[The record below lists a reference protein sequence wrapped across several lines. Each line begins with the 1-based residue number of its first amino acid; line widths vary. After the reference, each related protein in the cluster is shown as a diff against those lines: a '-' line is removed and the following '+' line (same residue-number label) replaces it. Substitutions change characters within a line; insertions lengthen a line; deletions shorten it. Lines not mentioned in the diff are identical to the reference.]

1 MKRLPSARNRVRVTS
16 ANIWE
21 SIRLLNQRSISVFG
35 IQQEDDLT
43 FSFEVGRKDFLPLK
57 QLLERRGDRVV
68 LSQRTTLHAIQ
79 QSILHR
85 PVLYSGLLFFFALSL
100 FLPTRILAIQVE
112 GNNSVPVRRILEAA
126 DEAGIS
132 LFSPCA
138 RVRSEKIKNSLL
150 SAIPELQ
157 WAGVNTYGSRAVISV
172 RERSAS
178 SQSAR
183 DDQTVGSIVAQ
194 RDGIIQSI
202 TALRGSIQCRE
213 GQAVKKG
220 QVLISGFTDCGICIR
235 AERADGEVYAQT
247 LRTLQAVTPNLCQAK
262 VQQQRQQRRYAI
274 ILGKKRINLWKD
286 SGIWDSTCGR
296 ISREYRLKLP
306 GGFSLPVALSCD
318 TLEWYST
325 EEEAVDEEA
334 AESGL
339 SSFSQN
345 YLSTQMIAGVIT
357 RSNEVTQEAPGIYL
371 LSGQYVCSEMI
382 GRERLE
388 NGALDEQND

>member
-100 FLPTRILAIQVE
+100 FLPTKILAIQVE

-306 GGFSLPVALSCD
+306 GGFSLPIALSCD

-325 EEEAVDEEA
+325 QEEAVDEEA

-357 RSNEVTQEAPGIYL
+357 RSNEVAQEAPGIYL

>member
-235 AERADGEVYAQT
+235 VERADGEVYAQT

-318 TLEWYST
+318 TLEWYSA

-357 RSNEVTQEAPGIYL
+357 RSHEVTQEAPGIYL

>member
-68 LSQRTTLHAIQ
+68 LFQRTTLHTIQ

-100 FLPTRILAIQVE
+100 FLPTKILAIQVE

-157 WAGVNTYGSRAVISV
+157 WAGVNTYGSRVVISV

-286 SGIWDSTCGR
+286 SGIWDSTRGR

-318 TLEWYST
+318 TLEWYSAQ
-325 EEEAVDEEA
+325 EEAVDEEA

>member
-194 RDGIIQSI
+194 RDGIIQSV

-318 TLEWYST
+318 TLEWYSA

-357 RSNEVTQEAPGIYL
+357 RSDEVTQEAPGIYL

>member
-1 MKRLPSARNRVRVTS
+1 MKQFPSARNKVRVTS

-21 SIRLLNQRSISVFG
+21 SIRLLNERGISVFG
-35 IQQEDDLT
+35 VEQEDDLT

-57 QLLERRGDRVV
+57 ELLERRGDRVV
-68 LSQRTTLHAIQ
+68 LYQGTTLHAIQ

-85 PVLYSGLLFFFALSL
+85 PVLYSGLLLFFALSL

-112 GNNSVPVRRILEAA
+112 GSRSVPVRRILEAA

-138 RVRSEKIKNSLL
+138 RVRSEKVKNSLL

-178 SQSAR
+178 AQAVR
-183 DDQTVGSIVAQ
+183 DDQTVSSIVAQ
-194 RDGIIQSI
+194 RDGIIQSV
-202 TALRGSIQCRE
+202 TALRGSVQCRE

-247 LRTLQAVTPNLCQAK
+247 MRTLQAITPSLCQAR
-262 VQQQRQQRRYAI
+262 VQQQRQQRRYSI
-274 ILGKKRINLWKD
+274 ILGKKQINLWKD

-296 ISREYRLKLP
+296 ISKEYRLKLP
-306 GGFSLPVALSCD
+306 GGFSLPVALTCE
-318 TLEWYST
+318 TLEWYCV

-334 AESGL
+334 AKSGL

-357 RSNEVTQEAPGIYL
+357 RSDEAVQEEPGIYL
-371 LSGQYVCSEMI
+371 LSGQYLCSEMI

-388 NGALDEQND
+388 NGALDEQNN

>member
-68 LSQRTTLHAIQ
+68 LFQRTTLHTIQ

-318 TLEWYST
+318 TLEWYSA

>member
-1 MKRLPSARNRVRVTS
+1 MKQFPSARNKVRVTS

-21 SIRLLNQRSISVFG
+21 SIRLLNERGISVFG
-35 IQQEDDLT
+35 VEQEDDLT

-57 QLLERRGDRVV
+57 ELLERRGDRVV
-68 LSQRTTLHAIQ
+68 LYQGTTLHAIQ

-85 PVLYSGLLFFFALSL
+85 PVLYSGLLLFFALSL

-112 GNNSVPVRRILEAA
+112 GSRSVPVRRILEAA

-138 RVRSEKIKNSLL
+138 RVRSEKVKNSLL
-150 SAIPELQ
+150 TAIPELQ

-178 SQSAR
+178 AQAVR
-183 DDQTVGSIVAQ
+183 DDQTVSSVVAQ
-194 RDGIIQSI
+194 RDGIIQSV
-202 TALRGSIQCRE
+202 TALRGSVQCRE

-247 LRTLQAVTPNLCQAK
+247 LRTLQAITPSLCQAR
-262 VQQQRQQRRYAI
+262 VQQQRQQRRYSI
-274 ILGKKRINLWKD
+274 ILGKKQINLWKD

-296 ISREYRLKLP
+296 ISKEYRLKLP
-306 GGFSLPVALSCD
+306 GGVSLPVALTCE
-318 TLEWYST
+318 TLEWYCV

-334 AESGL
+334 AKSGL

-357 RSNEVTQEAPGIYL
+357 RSDEAVQEEPGIYL
-371 LSGQYVCSEMI
+371 LSGQYLCSEMI

-388 NGALDEQND
+388 NGALDEQNN

>member
-68 LSQRTTLHAIQ
+68 LFQRTTLHTIQ

-100 FLPTRILAIQVE
+100 FLPTKILAIQVE

-157 WAGVNTYGSRAVISV
+157 WAGVNTYGSRVVISV

-318 TLEWYST
+318 TLEWYSAQ
-325 EEEAVDEEA
+325 EEAVDEEA